1 MSMKTM
7 KIRTYDELISLP
19 TFEERYEYL
28 RLKGKVGI
36 DTFGF
41 DRYMNQSFYKSKE
54 WKDIRNYVI
63 SRDEGFDLGVDGYPI
78 TGHIYIHH
86 MNPLTP
92 DDIKLSTDYLLNPQY
107 LITTSFYT
115 HQAIHYEVGNT
126 FVEDLKVV
134 QRKPNDTCPWR

>member
-54 WKDIRNYVI
+54 WKDIRNHVI

-78 TGHIYIHH
+78 AGHIYIHH

-115 HQAIHYEVGNT
+115 HQAIHYEVGNI

-134 QRKPNDTCPWR
+134 ERKPNDTCPWR